1 MICQLMGIFPQFSN
15 ITTVRQTDK
24 QTHTNTRNF
33 NHWKNVS
40 GSHYSKYSKMQED
53 ISY

>member
-1 MICQLMGIFPQFSN
+1 MPTDGN
-15 ITTVRQTDK
+15 IPSVFQYHHSQADK